1 MFSKFV
7 NTLSLSDR
15 AFEWWH
21 FFYFSALS
29 VFSKLNMHYLKY
41 LLKIRFLNYN
51 FILSK
56 CSFPFRYTLPSLLPH
71 PYQKLQINIERE
83 FMYLYLILKSLADY
97 QQHKYLVPKLKF
109 QVQFFLNLMLT
120 RTMKW
125 YISTKELTVS
135 YNMIIKNED
144 AVSLLQ
150 DQGNFDI
157 T

>member
-1 MFSKFV
+1 MCTRKLDLECSQ
-7 NTLSLSDR
+7 NLSTHCLWVIEHLSDDI
-15 AFEWWH
+15 FS
-21 FFYFSALS
+21 FYFSALS
-29 VFSKLNMHYLKY
+29 VFSKLNTHYLKY

-71 PYQKLQINIERE
+71 PYQKLQINTERE

-97 QQHKYLVPKLKF
+97 QQHKCLVPKLKF

-125 YISTKELTVS
+125 YNPYKRVDSV
-135 YNMIIKNED
+135 
-144 AVSLLQ
+144 LQ
-150 DQGNFDI
+150 HDH
-157 T
+157 